1 MRATAKANLRVRK
14 TGPDAAV
21 QLDTL
26 HEIAGQRQRSRLV
39 LNTNRPLQKKLLR
52 EDNMK
57 SKSWNVVEH
66 SS

>member
-21 QLDTL
+21 QPETL

-57 SKSWNVVEH
+57 SKS
-66 SS
+66 